1 MLIGSYSITHLR
13 AMYNDPQQRHHLEK
27 HRNLFIFGAIIWLL
41 ALVLLII
48 YWKYLETW
56 ARVIGIIG
64 LLFNYGGSLFTLF
77 VIFFGMKDSNL
88 PDPVPEV
95 TVQPTNESA
104 ELINMNP
111 PIERMASPT
120 FTTVPVDRSSS
131 ANSTTSRSYSAE
143 SSTSVPSNELINMN
157 PPLDR
162 MTSPTFATVP
172 VYSTTSRSYSTESS
186 ASVPSTIDMGNRA
199 PSSDVSTVPEI
210 NF

>member
-41 ALVLLII
+41 ALALLII
-48 YWKYLETW
+48 YWKNLETW
-56 ARVIGIIG
+56 ARVIGVIG

-77 VIFFGMKDSNL
+77 VIFFGIKDSNS

-95 TVQPTNESA
+95 TVQPTNEAA

-131 ANSTTSRSYSAE
+131 ANSTISRSYSAE
-143 SSTSVPSNELINMN
+143 SSASIPSMK
-157 PPLDR
+157 
-162 MTSPTFATVP
+162 
-172 VYSTTSRSYSTESS
+172 
-186 ASVPSTIDMGNRA
+186 DMGSRA
-199 PSSDVSTVPEI
+199 PSADVSTTLNTTVPEI
-210 NF
+210 NIQ